1 MSASKSVVLSDA
13 EFASMFDV
21 SIKPAAATQQ
31 QLIVSSSTTTSSK
44 IRQLRALNVSRAE
57 VAKLL
62 QIRYQHVRNVELQI
76 LKRAS

>member
-1 MSASKSVVLSDA
+1 MSVSKSVVLSDA

-21 SIKPAAATQQ
+21 SIKPTAVTQQ
-31 QLIVSSSTTTSSK
+31 QLIVNSSATTSSK
-44 IRQLRALNVSRAE
+44 IRQLRALNVSRSE